1 MTAPHVTFGWR
12 SFGDVL
18 SARAAEKGEAL
29 AFTFVTDD
37 GAEDPISFAELDRQA
52 RAVGAMLQDIGASGE
67 RALLLFPPGVQY
79 LIALFA
85 CLRSGVVGVP
95 AYHPARLNRTVA
107 RLASMIEDARPA
119 VVLTNAQTR
128 AAAERLFDQAPVLRT
143 PRWIVIDR
151 ESAAGAE
158 ERFREPHSGPESLA
172 LLQYTS
178 GSTSAPRGV
187 MLTHGNLLHNS
198 SFICSRFGHTSQ
210 SQGVIWLPPYHDMG
224 LIGGILQPVYAGF
237 PCALMSPM
245 TFVQRPIR
253 WLQAVSKYRGTTS
266 GGPNFAYE
274 ACLKR
279 IAPEQCEGLD
289 LSSWDVAFNGAEPVR
304 ADTMERFA
312 RTFAPWGFR
321 AESFYPCYGLAEATL
336 AVTGG
341 RKDTIAPAPSFSA
354 ADLQERRA
362 RRVDDDSAPRLVA
375 CGDFDDAQR
384 VLIVDPADSTECPP
398 GRIGE
403 IWVQGPS
410 IAKGYWER
418 PEENARVFGARLP
431 DVDGTFH
438 RTGDLGFFDEGQLYV
453 TGRLKDILIVRG
465 RNYYPHDVE
474 RASWESHPALRPF
487 SAAAFT
493 VPIRD
498 AERLVVVQE
507 VEPDAPGDAS
517 DVLWAIRRGVAD
529 AVDLQVH
536 TVVLVGPRGVPL
548 TPSGKVQRSLCRTL
562 FLEQQLESVS
572 RWSLPEEASA

>member
-1 MTAPHVTFGWR
+1 MTTPHESFGWTTF
-12 SFGDVL
+12 SDVL
-18 SARAAEKGEAL
+18 SARAAEKGESL
-29 AFTFVTDD
+29 AFTFVADD
-37 GAEDPISFAELDRQA
+37 GAEQSISFAELDRRA
-52 RAVGAMLQDIGASGE
+52 RALAGRLQEMGASGE
-67 RALLLFPPGVQY
+67 RALLLFPPGIQY

-85 CLRSGVVGVP
+85 CLRGGIVAVP
-95 AYHPARLNRTVA
+95 AYHPARLNRTIA
-107 RLASMIEDARPA
+107 RLASMIEDARPII
-119 VVLTNAQTR
+119 VLTNTQTS
-128 AAAERLFDQAPVLRT
+128 AAAQRLFEQAPVLRT
-143 PRWIVIDR
+143 PKWMVT
-151 ESAAGAE
+151 EEAE
-158 ERFREPHSGPESLA
+158 EESTFREPRVGPDTLA

-198 SFICSRFGHTSQ
+198 GFICRRFGHTAQ

-304 ADTMERFA
+304 ADTQERFA
-312 RTFAPWGFR
+312 RAFAPFGFR
-321 AESFYPCYGLAEATL
+321 AESLYPCYGLAEATL

-341 RKDTIAPAPSFSA
+341 RKGTLPRMRRFSA
-354 ADLQERRA
+354 TELQERRA
-362 RRVDDDSAPRLVA
+362 QPAADDEAGSRLVA
-375 CGDFDDAQR
+375 CGDADDGQR
-384 VLIVDPADSTECPP
+384 VLIVDSAAGTECAP
-398 GRIGE
+398 GGIGE

-410 IAKGYWER
+410 IAAGYWQR
-418 PEENARVFGARLP
+418 PEENAHTFGARLSGIE
-431 DVDGTFH
+431 GTFL
-438 RTGDLGFFDEGQLYV
+438 RTGDLGFFDDGDLYV
-453 TGRLKDILIVRG
+453 AGRLKDILIVRG

-493 VPIRD
+493 VPVRE
-498 AERLVVVQE
+498 AERLIVVQE
-507 VEPDAPGDAS
+507 IEADAPGDAN
-517 DVLWAIRRGVAD
+517 DVLWAIRRAVAD

-536 TVVLVGPRGVPL
+536 AIVLVGPRGVPM
-548 TPSGKVQRSLCRTL
+548 TPSGKVQRSLCRRL
-562 FLEQQLESVS
+562 FLERQLESVAN
-572 RWSLPEEASA
+572 WSLPAEATA

>member
-1 MTAPHVTFGWR
+1 MTAPHVTFGWS

-18 SARAAEKGEAL
+18 SARAAEKREAL

-37 GAEDPISFAELDRQA
+37 GAEDPITFAELDRQA
-52 RAVGAMLQDIGASGE
+52 RAVGAMLQDLGASGE

-95 AYHPARLNRTVA
+95 AYHPARLNRTIA
-107 RLASMIEDARPA
+107 RLASMIEDARPL
-119 VVLTNAQTR
+119 VVLTNAQTH
-128 AAAERLFDQAPVLRT
+128 AAAERLFDQAPVLRN

-151 ESAAGAE
+151 QAPAGAE
-158 ERFREPHSGPESLA
+158 SAFREPDSGPASLA

-187 MLTHGNLLHNS
+187 MLSHGNLLHNS
-198 SFICSRFGHTSQ
+198 GFICSRFGHTAR
-210 SQGVIWLPPYHDMG
+210 SQGMIWLPPYHDMG

-253 WLQAVSKYRGTTS
+253 WLQAVTKYRGTTS

-279 IAPEQCEGLD
+279 ITPEQCQGLD

-312 RTFAPWGFR
+312 RAFAPYGFR
-321 AESFYPCYGLAEATL
+321 ADSLYPCYGLAEGTL

-341 RKDTIAPAPSFSA
+341 RKGTPAATPAFSA
-354 ADLQERRA
+354 PDLQERRA
-362 RRVDDDSAPRLVA
+362 RRLSTDADAPRLVS

-384 VLIVDPADSTECPP
+384 VLIVDPSESTECAA
-398 GRIGE
+398 GSIGE

-410 IAKGYWER
+410 VAQGYWER
-418 PEENARVFGARLP
+418 PEENAHTFGGRLP
-431 DVDGTFH
+431 GVAGTFL

-465 RNYYPHDVE
+465 RN
-474 RASWESHPALRPF
+474 
-487 SAAAFT
+487 
-493 VPIRD
+493 
-498 AERLVVVQE
+498 
-507 VEPDAPGDAS
+507 
-517 DVLWAIRRGVAD
+517 
-529 AVDLQVH
+529 
-536 TVVLVGPRGVPL
+536 
-548 TPSGKVQRSLCRTL
+548 
-562 FLEQQLESVS
+562 
-572 RWSLPEEASA
+572 